1 MAGEEQAGE
10 GQACEI
16 CRGEAFDADF
26 GRVLIWHNDLW
37 RLSTSVIAP
46 ILAYSYLEPLRHI
59 PFVTDLDGPE
69 AASFGSTLAA
79 VTGLLKEL
87 TEADI
92 VYALMFGDHVP
103 HLHVN
108 LVPHRAGDA
117 VTGGVALLDES
128 APSLPSELH
137 EAFVDRLR
145 EKTGSRLA

>member
-1 MAGEEQAGE
+1 MAGER
-10 GQACEI
+10 QACEI

-26 GRVLIWHNDLW
+26 GRVLVWRDELW

-46 ILAYSYLEPLRHI
+46 ILGYSYLEPLRHI

-69 AASFGSTLAA
+69 ATSFGPTLAA
-79 VTGLLKEL
+79 VTRLLKEL

-108 LVPHRAGDA
+108 LLPHRAGDA
-117 VTGGVALLDES
+117 VTGGAGLLNPE
-128 APSLPSELH
+128 AEPLPADDH
-137 EAFVDRLR
+137 QAFVDRLR
-145 EKTGSRLA
+145 AATARL